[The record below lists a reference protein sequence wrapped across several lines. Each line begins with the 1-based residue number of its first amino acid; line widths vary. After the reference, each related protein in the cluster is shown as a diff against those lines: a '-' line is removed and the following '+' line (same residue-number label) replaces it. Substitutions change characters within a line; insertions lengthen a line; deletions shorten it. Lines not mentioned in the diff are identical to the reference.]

1 MDRNATCRTTAREIF
16 ETHGATVV
24 EAASADEAAE
34 AVAQA
39 NRAAEP
45 FELVFADCSRA
56 DAGGFELA
64 RRIGAKAG
72 AAAGLTVATVSSYD
86 LSKAFVGLRE
96 AGLEHYVVKPLK
108 RADLLAA
115 AADFARRAPLTPQ
128 VRDRLGRCL
137 ECRRDWPNQRRSRP
151 IVSRPRPCRR
161 F

>member
-1 MDRNATCRTTAREIF
+1 MDRNATCRATAREIF
-16 ETHGATVV
+16 EAHGATVI

-34 AVAQA
+34 AVEQA

-115 AADFARRAPLTPQ
+115 AADFARRAPLAAKSATGSAAAAIAACDRRIRGAL
-128 VRDRLGRCL
+128 VR
-137 ECRRDWPNQRRSRP
+137 
-151 IVSRPRPCRR
+151 
-161 F
+161 